1 MADRSAKYSD
11 FSINFTFHPLKKDL
25 VVNENEKA
33 IIRSLKNLIFTNPG
47 ERLFQNNIGA
57 GIYDLLFENFD
68 EDSDILIEDSI
79 RETISNYEPRVQIV
93 NNPSVGAYGIQVD
106 IDEDLNQAKIDI
118 YFRTINI
125 KEPIQLSTTIK
136 RIR

>member
-1 MADRSAKYSD
+1 MVNRASRYSD
-11 FSINFTFHPLKKDL
+11 FDINFTVHPLKKDL
-25 VVNENEKA
+25 VINENEKA
-33 IIRSLKNLIFTNPG
+33 VIRSLKNLIFTNPG
-47 ERLFQNNIGA
+47 ERLFQNDIGA

-79 RETISNYEPRVQIV
+79 RETISNYEPRVKII
-93 NNPSVGAYGIQVD
+93 NNPSIGAYGIVVD
-106 IDEDLNQAKIDI
+106 VDEDRNEAKIDI

-125 KEPIQLSTTIK
+125 FEPIQLSTTVK